1 MSHNLIKTES
11 QTLGSEHGQYSDSM
25 YLDLIA
31 HTNQCG
37 TEKIAAFLRI
47 REYEQHYYF
56 KRNKRKKL
64 AVTETST

>member
-1 MSHNLIKTES
+1 MVKTES
-11 QTLGSEHGQYSDSM
+11 QSLGSEHGQYSGSM

-31 HTNQCG
+31 HTNQFG
-37 TEKIAAFLRI
+37 SEKKAAFLRI

-64 AVTETST
+64 AVTETSA